1 MSVRKVYW
9 GQNKDR
15 EGWMSDYVDGEGKR
29 RSKTFTK
36 KSEADAHQL
45 TAKTEVKQGTH
56 TPESK
61 SPTVATAGKAWLA
74 ACKGRMERSTLVE
87 YARHLEQH
95 ITPYVGGVKVAKLTR
110 AHVKDLEGKLTAAV
124 SASHARRIRAS
135 LGLILAESQDRGDLV
150 RNVVHE
156 MKGRASKELKAERRA
171 KGNLKVG
178 VDIPLPGEIG
188 RIIAALKGRWRP
200 LIMTAIFTG
209 LRSSELRG
217 LRRSDVDLA
226 KAELHVRQRADRYH
240 AIGRPKSAAGERTVP
255 LPPMLVNVLRE
266 WFLACPKGKLGLVF
280 PNTRGNVESH
290 SNIIQRAVR
299 PTMIAAGLK
308 NEAGGA
314 KYSGLHAF
322 RHFYA
327 SWCINRAADGGLEL
341 PAKVVQTRLG
351 HATIAITLD
360 RYGHLFPRG
369 DDGGAMAD
377 AERKLMGLH

>member
-1 MSVRKVYW
+1 MSVRKVFW
-9 GQNKDR
+9 GQAKEK

-29 RSKTFTK
+29 RSKTFAK

-61 SPTVATAGKAWLA
+61 SPTVAVAGKSWLE
-74 ACKGRMERSTLVE
+74 ACKGRMERSTYVE

-95 ITPYVGGVKVAKLTR
+95 IVPYIGGMKVAKLTR
-110 AHVKDLEGKLTAAV
+110 GNVKDLEDKLTAAV
-124 SASHARRIRAS
+124 TASHARRVRAS
-135 LGLILAESQDRGDLV
+135 LGLILADAQDRGALV

-156 MKGRASKELKAERRA
+156 MKGSASKQLKAERRA
-171 KGNLKVG
+171 RGNLKVG
-178 VDIPLPGEIG
+178 VDIPAPEEIK
-188 RIIAALKGRWRP
+188 RILAALKGRWRP

-217 LRRSDVDLA
+217 LRWSDVDLA
-226 KAELHVRQRADRYH
+226 KTELHVRQRADRYH
-240 AIGRPKSAAGERTVP
+240 AIGRPKSAAGERDVP
-255 LPPMLVNVLRE
+255 LPPMLVKVLRE
-266 WFLACPKGKLGLVF
+266 WKLACRKGPLDLCF
-280 PNTRGNVESH
+280 PNTRGKVESH
-290 SNIIQRAVR
+290 SNIIVRAVR

-308 NEAGGA
+308 DDTGGA

-351 HATIAITLD
+351 HANISITLD
-360 RYGHLFPRG
+360 RYGHLFPTG